1 MTRTLRLL
9 LLAAALVTLVSVAA
23 GLAAGATAGADP
35 ARGKPGGASGLR
47 VAATIELPGAPS
59 GMVIAAGSL
68 WVSLGVDGIA
78 RIDPATNE
86 IVARIQPGGVSLAA
100 GYGSIWAVD
109 IFADVLLR
117 IDPETNR
124 ISDRIPVGGMPT
136 GIAIG
141 HGSVWVANQ
150 LDSTV
155 SRVSPETG
163 RTVATIQLDRGGI
176 WPDAIVATP
185 GAVWAV
191 AGDGN
196 VVDRIRPE
204 TSTVDLRIPL
214 KGARALTVAL
224 GSVWVG
230 IADSAALL
238 QIKDGV
244 AARIAVPGHRAGGLG
259 PQLAGGDALWLA
271 VPGRVARV
279 RPKTGGNLGIRFPAG
294 HYLSALVAG
303 ADIWVADQTAER
315 IVRLAVTN
323 SRRTP

>member
-1 MTRTLRLL
+1 MRPAFGT
-9 LLAAALVTLVSVAA
+9 ALGSA
-23 GLAAGATAGADP
+23 LAAGVAVATLAVSAAAGAEP
-35 ARGKPGGASGLR
+35 ARGNPTRASGLR
-47 VAATIELPGAPS
+47 VVETIELRGAPS
-59 GMVIAAGSL
+59 GMVMAAGSL

-100 GYGSIWAVD
+100 GFGSIWAVD
-109 IFADVLLR
+109 IFADLLLR

-124 ISDRIPVGGMPT
+124 ITHRIPVGGLPT

-163 RTVATIQLDRGGI
+163 RTVATIQLDKGGI
-176 WPDAIVATP
+176 WPDAIVATS

-196 VVDRIRPE
+196 VVNRIRPE

-214 KGARALTVAL
+214 RGARALTVAL

-230 IADSAALL
+230 IANSASLL
-238 QIKDGV
+238 RIRDGE
-244 AARIAVPGHRAGGLG
+244 AERIAVPGHRANGLG

-279 RPKTGGNLGIRFPAG
+279 RPANGDKLGIRFPAG
-294 HYLSALVAG
+294 HYLSAIVAG
-303 ADIWVADQTAER
+303 GDVWVADQTTER
-315 IVRLAVTN
+315 IVRLTITN
-323 SRRTP
+323 LGRTP